1 LRLKKAEAEEDKKE
15 RRMAYIYPL
24 QSHAVT
30 TAWLCFPVCP
40 ALYVRMIPDII
51 GEAEESK
58 GTTNGCQRK
67 AAEREEEGE
76 AEGDS

>member
-1 LRLKKAEAEEDKKE
+1 MKADEADKAKKE

-58 GTTNGCQRK
+58 GTKNGFQRK
-67 AAEREEEGE
+67 AAEREAEGE
-76 AEGDS
+76 R